1 MGYMGVDIKV
11 MADQGDAL
19 EQLGEPV
26 PLPEEWDSIFAEATS
41 ELEAENY
48 DDAGEKWY
56 TLADYA
62 HEAGDKAKEALCRGH
77 VATCFIMLGTESAR
91 EAQTHYHHAL
101 ALAEEADDS
110 PLQVELLNKMAG
122 FYSRLGEVHRTIAC
136 LNRLLELHEVTGDTE
151 AELHVVGSLAGIS
164 YDTEDY
170 EMAVKHYMDV
180 LERAKT
186 LGDNELIGKVYC
198 NLGIAHQ
205 ELEQFDKAIE
215 FYSQSLELAKEL
227 GNKEM
232 EGLAYSNL
240 ADAYSTQEEY
250 EEACDYLDQTI
261 STYQELGDKAAEG
274 KARAELSIAQHHTE
288 ENDAAI
294 ESMEKAVLL
303 AQESDDKMAEAERLM
318 QLGSL
323 KLVARSDNPGAE
335 ELLVCSIKVWRNIC
349 LTMRKQLLAEWQAD
363 QQMSDNPRSV
373 SFLQQ
378 HAAAYTMLQKALLAQ
393 DKKMLAL
400 EAAEE
405 GRAKALHDLMVL
417 CDDLEWETAE
427 TNVLTCSAMQELA
440 AQQQSSIVVYSMVE
454 PDQLLYVWVVPA
466 SGGEPIF
473 TSVDLESLATE
484 HGSTVNGAVP

>member
-1 MGYMGVDIKV
+1 MGELGSSIVLLKMGDEVDTPESPQE
-11 MADQGDAL
+11 A
-19 EQLGEPV
+19 V
-26 PLPEEWDSIFAEATS
+26 PLPDEWDSIFAEATS

-62 HEAGDKAKEALCRGH
+62 HEAGDKANEALCRGH
-77 VATCFIMLGTESAR
+77 VATCFIMLGTEYAR

-122 FYSRLGEVHRTIAC
+122 FYSRLGEVHRTVAC
-136 LNRLLELHEVTGDTE
+136 LKRLLELHDVTGDTE
-151 AELHVVGSLAGIS
+151 AELHVMGSLAGIS

-232 EGLAYSNL
+232 EGLAYSNP

-250 EEACDYLDQTI
+250 DEACDYLDQTI
-261 STYQELGDKAAEG
+261 ATYVDLGDKAAEG
-274 KARAELSIAQHHTE
+274 KARAELSIAKQ
-288 ENDAAI
+288 
-294 ESMEKAVLL
+294 
-303 AQESDDKMAEAERLM
+303 
-318 QLGSL
+318 
-323 KLVARSDNPGAE
+323 DNCGAE
-335 ELLVCSIKVWRNIC
+335 TLLDSSIKVWRGIC
-349 LTMRKQLLAEWQAD
+349 LLMRKQLLEEWRSE
-363 QQMSDNPRSV
+363 QQMSDNPRAV

-378 HAAAYTMLQKALLAQ
+378 HAAAYTMLQKALIAQ
-393 DKKMLAL
+393 DKPMLAL

-427 TNVLTCSAMQELA
+427 SNVLTCDAMKTLA

-454 PDQLLYVWVVPA
+454 PDLLLYIWTIPA
-466 SGGEPIF
+466 SGGDITF
-473 TSVDLESLATE
+473 TSVDLKALSTES
-484 HGSTVNGAVP
+484 GSTGQRCSAEVV